1 MRCLRSSIPVFSLIL
16 AFQAVVS
23 LPAQTGEKRPWKL
36 DDARRF
42 KSVSGTSFSPD
53 GHWLGT
59 LLRSSGTSRGM
70 RRAGGGGLL
79 LLYTTN
85 PLEKKKEIP
94 GVSGFRFL
102 KDSRWLL
109 YTQRQAT
116 PDKDKKKAEKPERS
130 ERWKRMMERLK
141 KRGGGALTPAPATG
155 SRPSRTV
162 DLTLEALDGSK
173 KYTLKAIGEYSLSE
187 DGRYLFYVKSG
198 ASGKNA
204 ILVHDRKGMDT
215 SRDRKIVEGKDSYSA
230 LAWKKERSALWFYSN
245 RDLEKP
251 KAKANAKAKPKPKA
265 KPEAKPK
272 PKAKS
277 EAKPEPKAKV
287 KSRTRSRPKP
297 KAKRPAGEKG
307 KGKATG
313 SRTVEDGE
321 KKETPPARPSRL
333 WSWSPK
339 SNQLRP
345 LAGPGVGK
353 GFPENQALAGMS
365 SMMSRFMRGRTMP
378 ARVMSRMGRRSG
390 GGGARLAKD
399 GKRLFVYTMEPRRPA
414 TTVSTARTSGASSR
428 GPRSRPAEEPVLPA
442 AAETPAA
449 EKPAAGA
456 RAPEPDVVIWHWKD
470 KKVPTEASKRRSRS
484 SRTLY
489 EMDLKTGAY
498 RKLSDGKVSM
508 GLSPDETW
516 LLGYDAEPYG
526 AYTSWDRNYSDVYL
540 TSVKTLKKKKLF
552 EKFSARLQWT
562 SDGKYLIWFA
572 DGDWHALGVAD
583 MKPRNLTQGMGLN
596 LGEKGHGGGVLMPD
610 KVHVLIHDE
619 HDVWK
624 VSLEGKTPAVNL
636 TKIGRRD
643 NIRFRP
649 VALRSGAGKT
659 DTELYFEMGERLYLQ
674 AFNNQTKSSSVHVLN
689 LASGKLRKLV
699 EMDRT
704 LGRPRLAEKGDLIHF
719 TVQDFDQ
726 YPDVW
731 ISDREFGHMRRVT
744 RANPWLSEID
754 LPRNVLVEWRN
765 LDGKPL
771 QGTLTLPCGY
781 TSGKRYPMIVYVYEK
796 LSHNLHRFL
805 TPKLVYNPAMWA
817 AEGYAVFQPDIIYDV
832 GHPGPSS
839 VKCVLPGVEK
849 VVDMGIA
856 DSDRIG
862 LIGHSWGGYET
873 AYIIT
878 RTRRFA
884 AAVAGAPV
892 VNMTSAYNGIRW
904 QTGKPRQFQYERSQS
919 RIGGSLWEYPE
930 RYVENSPVFHLEKVK
945 TPVLILFGDNDGA
958 VPWYQGI
965 EYMLAMR
972 RLGKKAVFL
981 QYKNE
986 GHGLR
991 KEHNKKDY
999 DRRVLEWFNHF
1010 LKDAKPAKWIVE
1022 PRS

>member
-1 MRCLRSSIPVFSLIL
+1 MRCLRSILPVLSLIL
-16 AFQAVVS
+16 AFQVGVV
-23 LPAQTGEKRPWKL
+23 LPAQTVEKRPWKL
-36 DDARRF
+36 DDAKRF
-42 KSVSGTSFSPD
+42 KSVSGTAFSPD
-53 GHWLGT
+53 GKWLGT
-59 LLRSSGTSRGM
+59 LLRSSASSTSRGM
-70 RRAGGGGLL
+70 RRAGRTGTL
-79 LLYTTN
+79 LLYSTN
-85 PLEKKKEIP
+85 PLAKKKEIT
-94 GVSGFRFL
+94 GVTGFRFM
-102 KDSRWLL
+102 KDSGWLL

-116 PDKDKKKAEKPERS
+116 PDKSKKKTEKRPRS

-141 KRGGGALTPAPATG
+141 KSGGGASTPAPESG
-155 SRPSRTV
+155 SRPSRTL
-162 DLTLEALDGSK
+162 DLTLEALGGKK
-173 KYTLKAIGEYSLSE
+173 KYALKAIREYTLSE
-187 DGRYLFYVKSG
+187 DGRYLFYVKSDD
-198 ASGKNA
+198 AGKNA
-204 ILVHDRKGMDT
+204 ILVHDRKGMNP
-215 SRDRKIVEGKDSYSA
+215 SRDKKIVEGKDSLSG
-230 LAWKKERSALWFYSN
+230 LAWKKERNALWFYSN
-245 RDLEKP
+245 RDL
-251 KAKANAKAKPKPKA
+251 AKSKAKAKPKTKAKA
-265 KPEAKPK
+265 KPKTKPK
-272 PKAKS
+272 PKARPGSKKKEKS
-277 EAKPEPKAKV
+277 GEK
-287 KSRTRSRPKP
+287 
-297 KAKRPAGEKG
+297 EKG
-307 KGKATG
+307 KTPG
-313 SRTVEDGE
+313 SKTVEDGE
-321 KKETPPARPSRL
+321 KKKTPPARPSRL
-333 WSWSPK
+333 WSWSLK
-339 SNQLRP
+339 SKKLRP

-353 GFPENQALAGMS
+353 GFPENQTLAGAS
-365 SMMSRFMRGRTMP
+365 SRMSRFMRGRTIP
-378 ARVMSRMGRRSG
+378 ARFMSRMGRRFSG
-390 GGGARLAKD
+390 GGVRLAKD
-399 GKRLFVYTMEPRRPA
+399 GKRLFVYTMEPRRS
-414 TTVSTARTSGASSR
+414 TSTVSTPRPPGSSPQ
-428 GPRSRPAEEPVLPA
+428 GPRPRPARETRRLASAEPPPA
-442 AAETPAA
+442 DP
-449 EKPAAGA
+449 PAAGA
-456 RAPEPDVVIWHWKD
+456 APPKPDVVIWHWKD
-470 KKVPTEASKRRSRS
+470 KKVPTEASKRRARP
-484 SRTLY
+484 SRTLF

-508 GLSPDETW
+508 SLSPDESW

-552 EKFSARLQWT
+552 EKFSARLRWT
-562 SDGKYLIWFA
+562 SDGKYLIWFT
-572 DGDWHALGVAD
+572 DGDWHAMRAAD
-583 MKPRNLTQGMGLN
+583 PKPRNLTKGMGLK
-596 LGEKGHGGGVLMPD
+596 LGERGHGGGVLMPD
-610 KVHVLIHDE
+610 KAHVLIQDE

-624 VSLEGKTPAVNL
+624 VSLEGKTPVVNL

-643 NIRFRP
+643 DIRFRP
-649 VALRSGAGKT
+649 VALWSEAGKT
-659 DTELYFEMGERLYLQ
+659 DTELYFEKGERLYLE
-674 AFNNQTKSSSVHVLN
+674 AFNNQTKSSSYHVLN

-704 LGRPRLAEKGDLIHF
+704 LSRPRRAEKGDLFHF

-726 YPDVW
+726 YPDLW
-731 ISDREFGHMRRVT
+731 ISDREFRDMRRVT

-754 LPRNVLVEWRN
+754 LPKNVLVEWRN

-771 QGTLTLPCGY
+771 QGILTLPCGY
-781 TSGKRYPMIVYVYEK
+781 TSGKRYPMIVYIYEK
-796 LSHNLHRFL
+796 LSHNLHRFRA
-805 TPKLVYNPAMWA
+805 PKLVYSSTMWA
-817 AEGYAVFQPDIIYDV
+817 AEGYAVFQPDIIYDI

-856 DSDRIG
+856 DSDRVG

-972 RLGKKAVFL
+972 RLGKQAVFL

-986 GHGLR
+986 AHGLR

-1010 LKDAKPAKWIVE
+1010 LKDAKPAKWIVK
-1022 PRS
+1022 PQN